1 MYSME
6 LRLAAAIVLLAV
18 LVCNVQSEVS
28 RNELSQLMQTL
39 WNSDTNR
46 LNVGRDIY
54 LNLQGKA
61 SFYNNIDRASGR

>member
-6 LRLAAAIVLLAV
+6 LRLAAAILLLAV